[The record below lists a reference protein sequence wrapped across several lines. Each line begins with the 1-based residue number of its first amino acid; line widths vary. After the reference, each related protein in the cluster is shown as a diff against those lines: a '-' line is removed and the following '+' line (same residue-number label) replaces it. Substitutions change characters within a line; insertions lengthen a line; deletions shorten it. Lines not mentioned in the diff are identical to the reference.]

1 MPEPENG
8 DSEPLRDILEEVS
21 LLEARME
28 LQLQMMSVLIAR
40 QQARDRQERCRTLQS
55 AATFRIQRR
64 AA

>member
-8 DSEPLRDILEEVS
+8 DSESLRDIFEEVS

-40 QQARDRQERCRTLQS
+40 QQARDRQDRSRIIQCAS
-55 AATFRIQRR
+55 TFRIQRR